1 MVFDPLSSAEALS
14 NFVLTLI
21 LHPDRLARVN
31 QQTISLNDYLEAI
44 RTRLFN
50 AQRYEDGYT
59 NQLAMIPQKVFV
71 IHLIKLVKNKATDH
85 QVAAMAMA
93 TLDKLSFD
101 KRDEQDWQAHHL
113 YLTRL
118 IDTLSD
124 RPEVLELPSIAAM
137 PPGSPIGCGR

>member
-1 MVFDPLSSAEALS
+1 MLPSAKGFGRDRESFTAKTAMVFDPLSSAEALS

-71 IHLIKLVKNKATDH
+71 IHLI
-85 QVAAMAMA
+85 
-93 TLDKLSFD
+93 
-101 KRDEQDWQAHHL
+101 
-113 YLTRL
+113 
-118 IDTLSD
+118 
-124 RPEVLELPSIAAM
+124 
-137 PPGSPIGCGR
+137 